1 MPTIPRSDHT
11 WLGEALDG
19 LRSRSRA
26 LKHKMHASQC
36 ERVIEEKDGERTERI
51 DITFER
57 RAAQGFVLRARIW
70 QDRWV
75 WIDVRAGGKSGW
87 IFEWSIEGRSAG
99 GLSGR
104 ELMQTVEATFDAIS
118 ISNGID
124 QNALN
129 NIWRGILLNGP
140 RPV

>member
-1 MPTIPRSDHT
+1 
-11 WLGEALDG
+11 
-19 LRSRSRA
+19 
-26 LKHKMHASQC
+26 MHASQC